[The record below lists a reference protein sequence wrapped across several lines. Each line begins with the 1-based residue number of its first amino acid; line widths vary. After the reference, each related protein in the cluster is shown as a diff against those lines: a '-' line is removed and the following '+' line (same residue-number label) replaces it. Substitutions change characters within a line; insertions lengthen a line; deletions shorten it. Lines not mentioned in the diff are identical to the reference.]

1 MKKLKNLSALL
12 LVVVIV
18 SLFVAC
24 GSEIVDHASDRIEDR
39 IESRLDPVEDR
50 VEHYFERLFRI
61 YD

>member
-1 MKKLKNLSALL
+1 MKNIKNLSALL
-12 LVVVIV
+12 LVIVIV

-24 GSEIVDHASDRIEDR
+24 GNELVDHATDRIEDK

-50 VEHYFERLFRI
+50 VERYFERLFRF